1 MPYLSNS
8 EADFKAMLDVI
19 GVKDFEELISNI
31 PDELRFK
38 RNLNIPS
45 GLSEFE
51 TRKLLE
57 EIAAQN
63 KTYTSF
69 LGGGVYDHY
78 IPAAINTIISR
89 PEFYTSYTP
98 YQPEVSQGNLQV
110 MYEFQSLICELTG
123 MDMTNASIYDAG
135 SALAEAVLLAA
146 AQTRKN
152 KILIPDTVNWRYKDI
167 AKTYSKHLG
176 IEIISIPQDN
186 FTIDKKAL
194 QENFDDST
202 AAIVV
207 QHPNYFGFLEDIE
220 NIIRLRGDKKTLLIQ
235 VYDPI
240 SLGLLKTPGEFG
252 MDIAVAEGQVLGNA
266 QNFGGPFLG
275 LFSVSEKL
283 VRKMPGR
290 LAGVTKDAD
299 GKRGFV
305 MTLQTREQHI
315 RRDKATS
322 NICTNSGLLTV
333 AASVYLSLL
342 GKKGIQ
348 EAANLSLQKAHYLAE
363 QLAQIKGVSVIPGRN
378 FFKEFTIELPV
389 PAQTVIEKALEKGI
403 FAGISL
409 ERFGYSNHLL
419 IAVTEKRTI
428 AEIDTYVS
436 LLKSIIS

>member
-8 EADFKAMLDVI
+8 ESDFRAMLDVI

-31 PDELRFK
+31 PEKLRFK
-38 RNLNIPS
+38 RKLKIPS
-45 GLSEFE
+45 AVSEFE
-51 TRKLLE
+51 TRKILE
-57 EIAAQN
+57 EIAADN

-78 IPAAINTIISR
+78 IPAAINSIISR

-135 SALAEAVLLAA
+135 SALGEAVLTAA
-146 AQTRKN
+146 TQTRRN
-152 KILIPDTVNWRYKDI
+152 KILMPETVNWRYKEI
-167 AKTYSKHLG
+167 AETYSKHLG
-176 IEIISIPQDN
+176 IEIVSIPHDN
-186 FTIDKKAL
+186 FTLDKDELKN
-194 QENFDDST
+194 NFDEST

-220 NIIRLRGDKKTLLIQ
+220 NITALRGSDKALLIQ

-252 MDIAVAEGQVLGNA
+252 MDMAVAEGQVLGNA

-275 LFSVSEKL
+275 LFSVTEKL

-290 LAGVTKDAD
+290 LAGITKDTE

-348 EAANLSLQKAHYLAE
+348 EAANLSLQKAHYLAD
-363 QLAQIKGVSVIPGRN
+363 QLAQINGVTVIPGKH

-389 PAQTVIEKALEKGI
+389 PAQTVIKKAMEKGI

-409 ERFGYSNHLL
+409 ERYGYPNNLL
-419 IAVTEKRTI
+419 IAVTEKRAI
-428 AEIDTYVS
+428 AEIDTYTE
-436 LLKSIIS
+436 LLKSIIQ